1 MPESRSPN
9 REVCMKIRDILRTKG
24 NEVITVA
31 PDQPVRA
38 AVRVLSEH
46 RIGALVVRSGE
57 AVHGIISERDVLNLV
72 ARDPERVD
80 ATPVEEIMTRD
91 VIVGVPD
98 DDLDYVMNIMTQNRI
113 RHLPIVT
120 DMGLEGIVSIG
131 DVVNAVRRSV
141 ESENRHLKDYIHGVA
156 G

>member
-1 MPESRSPN
+1 
-9 REVCMKIRDILRTKG
+9 MKIRDILRTKG
-24 NEVITVA
+24 SEVICVG
-31 PDQPVRA
+31 PDQPVLA
-38 AVRVLSEH
+38 AVKILSEH

-57 AVHGIISERDVLNLV
+57 EIRGIISERDLLNLV
-72 ARDPERVD
+72 ARAPEEVSEARVED
-80 ATPVEEIMTRD
+80 IMTRD
-91 VIVGVPD
+91 LIVGVQD

-113 RHLPIVT
+113 RHLPIVS
-120 DMGLEGIVSIG
+120 DGHLDGILSIG